1 MSPSPDGLVVSIKN
15 ATRLRSDLPTSE
27 WLLSNLARRLACTNR
42 FSRAYELTMSSA
54 KISAVEF
61 SDAYDLILHELRPS
75 SNLVDQLFNER
86 SVLRI

>member
-1 MSPSPDGLVVSIKN
+1 
-15 ATRLRSDLPTSE
+15 
-27 WLLSNLARRLACTNR
+27 
-42 FSRAYELTMSSA
+42 MSSA